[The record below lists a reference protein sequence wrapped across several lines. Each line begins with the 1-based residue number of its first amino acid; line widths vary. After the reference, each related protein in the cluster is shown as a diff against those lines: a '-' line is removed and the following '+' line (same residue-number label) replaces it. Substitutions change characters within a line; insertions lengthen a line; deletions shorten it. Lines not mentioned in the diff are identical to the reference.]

1 MVEAVRRAGPLA
13 AAVAVL
19 ALSLA
24 GCQKAG
30 TTAAGVAGA
39 STAGP
44 EAAAGAPLRKAG
56 LWSLTRLRDGKP
68 AEGLMGGATKLCV
81 DAKSE
86 GRLGALG
93 SGMARELCPDQT
105 MSRTP
110 AGWSFASTCQLGPA
124 GTVHTVGQASGDFGA
139 RYTVHSE
146 SDTTGSQFARLNGH
160 HVTDLTATYEGPC
173 PADMAPGDV
182 LLPNGMKVN
191 PQKMM
196 AGGSHPPSPGAA
208 N

>member
-1 MVEAVRRAGPLA
+1 MVKGLKRQGLILA
-13 AAVAVL
+13 AAGL
-19 ALSLA
+19 ALA
-24 GCQKAG
+24 GCNKPG
-30 TTAAGVAGA
+30 AASSASVAQPEAGA
-39 STAGP
+39 A
-44 EAAAGAPLRKAG
+44 APLRKSG
-56 LWSLTRLRDGKP
+56 LWSVTRLRDGKP
-68 AEGLMGGATKLCV
+68 AEGLMGGVTKLCV
-81 DAKSE
+81 DAESE

-93 SGMARELCPDQT
+93 SGMAQSLCPEQT
-105 MSRTP
+105 VTRAP
-110 AGWSFASTCQLGPA
+110 GGGWSFASTCQLGPA
-124 GTVHTVGQASGDFGA
+124 GTTHTTGVAAGDFGA

-160 HVTDLTATYEGPC
+160 HVTDLTATFEGPC

-196 AGGSHPPSPGAA
+196 AGRGQPAAPGAA